1 MKHRMKFEKND
12 EAVSP
17 VIGVILMVAITVIL
31 AAVIAAFVFG
41 MGTPTKAPQASL
53 TISSTSTV
61 TGNITVTHR
70 GGDSLD
76 LNKVKAII
84 EQGSNR
90 NIINLLNGTTTST
103 YSTGDAILLNPST
116 TTSLQGQQKVWLNN
130 VGQFASLP
138 SAPGNFTLA
147 SGKVTV
153 TLIDTD
159 SSKEISKLDATV
171 T

>member
-1 MKHRMKFEKND
+1 MKFRKDE

-41 MGTPTKAPQASL
+41 MGPPVQAPQASM
-53 TISSTSTV
+53 TISSTSAT
-61 TGNITVTHR
+61 TGNITITHR
-70 GGDSLD
+70 GGDSID
-76 LNKVKAII
+76 LNKVKGIV
-84 EQGSNR
+84 EQGSYR
-90 NIINLLNGTTTST
+90 NIINLLN
-103 YSTGDAILLNPST
+103 STGTQTFTVGDNLIIKEAANVSVWLNSVNLNPS
-116 TTSLQGQQKVWLNN
+116 
-130 VGQFASLP
+130 FAST
-138 SAPGNFTLA
+138 SDNFTLA

-159 SSKEISKLDATV
+159 SAKEIAKITATV

>member
-41 MGTPTKAPQASL
+41 MGTPTQAPQASL
-53 TISSTSTV
+53 TISSSSSSSDYI
-61 TGNITVTHR
+61 NITHR
-70 GGDSLD
+70 GGDSID
-76 LNKVKAII
+76 LYKTRAII

-90 NIINLLNGTTTST
+90 MTIATLNSTVSQTIQVGDMIGIWTNSSSATLVLSVNKAGGWTTGTIS
-103 YSTGDAILLNPST
+103 
-116 TTSLQGQQKVWLNN
+116 
-130 VGQFASLP
+130 
-138 SAPGNFTLA
+138 GNFNLA